1 MSHLDESA
9 GYKIKVE
16 GSVDASLVDW
26 FGPIQIVSMGGDG
39 LMAERWGCP
48 ITTLSTYNID
58 QSALVGLIRHL
69 HGLGIVLL
77 SIERIV
83 ANG

>member
-1 MSHLDESA
+1 MSHLDENA
-9 GYKIKVE
+9 GYKIRVE

-26 FGPIQIVSMGGDG
+26 FGPMLIVSADGDE
-39 LMAERWGCP
+39 LMAER
-48 ITTLSTYNID
+48 ITTLSASNID
-58 QSALVGLIRHL
+58 QAALVGLIRHL

-77 SIERIV
+77 SIERMV

>member
-1 MSHLDESA
+1 MSHLDENA

-26 FGPIQIVSMGGDG
+26 FGPMQIVHTEGD
-39 LMAERWGCP
+39 EWN
-48 ITTLSTYNID
+48 TTLSACNMD
-58 QSALVGLIRHL
+58 QAALVGLIRHL

-83 ANG
+83 TNG

>member
-1 MSHLDESA
+1 MSHLDEHT

-16 GSVDASLVDW
+16 GRVDTSLVDW
-26 FGPIQIVSMGGDG
+26 FGPMQILSADGDG
-39 LMAERWGCP
+39 Q
-48 ITTLSTYNID
+48 ITILSALEMD
-58 QSALVGLIRHL
+58 QAALVGLIRHL

-83 ANG
+83 LNPSGAFS